1 MVSLLGTRRGLYR
14 QLWPASINRI
24 LQTLVSRSHLG
35 IGVPT
40 RLLWGLWVL
49 WYVTMWPKGLL
60 SGSAA
65 AFLCPAPS
73 AVFGNRD
80 INSCLSKLTHTL
92 RNKDP
97 FTMRMP
103 HHELIAFRG
112 HLPLISSAL
121 WTSLLLFWRRI
132 LLWDRRFW
140 WPASYHISKMLSV
153 IFLLLLLLST
163 ITWCFGHQRATTRP
177 PCRHASRLPDPDFAS
192 SPAGSTRGPTPPTPL
207 SHPPP
212 CPHHHHDID
221 IDIDIDVDIAG
232 MLLIRGP
239 KIPFTYR

>member
-1 MVSLLGTRRGLYR
+1 MLQCGRRGYYR
-14 QLWPASINRI
+14 ALPLPFYAPPHQQSSEIGTSIAVCQNLHTRCVTRI
-24 LQTLVSRSHLG
+24 LLR
-35 IGVPT
+35 
-40 RLLWGLWVL
+40 WG
-49 WYVTMWPKGLL
+49 
-60 SGSAA
+60 
-65 AFLCPAPS
+65 
-73 AVFGNRD
+73 
-80 INSCLSKLTHTL
+80 CLIIS
-92 RNKDP
+92 
-97 FTMRMP
+97 
-103 HHELIAFRG
+103 HELIAFKG

-163 ITWCFGHQRATTRP
+163 ITWCFGQRACSP

-192 SPAGSTRGPTPPTPL
+192 SPAGSTRGSTPPTPL